1 MAYYIISGGTGLIGS
16 NIAKM
21 LKNQG
26 NKVGF
31 LSRKSGV
38 EGDFK
43 KYKWDIKKQEID
55 TSWLKETDVLI
66 HLAGAGVA
74 DKRWTDSYKKEIR
87 DSRIQSTQLLY
98 ETLKNNDHTI
108 KTVVAGSAIG
118 IYGNEVLT
126 PANENTSA
134 GTDFLAKV
142 CAEWEDEIQK
152 IATLGIRVVIIRT
165 GIVLAS
171 EGGFIPKVAKPIN
184 LFAGAALGSGKQLI
198 SWIHIDDL
206 CHIFIKAAEDIT
218 MQGAYNAVAPHP
230 VSNQLI
236 TQKMATLLHKPL
248 LLPNVPSFALNILFG
263 EMADTLIANQNIS
276 SRKIEQAGFQFQ
288 FADIDSALANVLTQ

>member
-1 MAYYIISGGTGLIGS
+1 MAHYIISGGTGLIGS
-16 NIAKM
+16 NIAKI

-38 EGDFK
+38 ENDVK

-55 TSWLKETDVLI
+55 TRWLRETDVLI

-74 DKRWTDSYKKEIR
+74 DKRWTNSYKKEIR
-87 DSRIQSTQLLY
+87 DSRIQSTRLLY

-118 IYGNEVLT
+118 IYGNEVLIS
-126 PANENTSA
+126 ADENTPA

-142 CAEWEDEIQK
+142 CADWEDEIHK
-152 IATLGIRVVIIRT
+152 IAALGIRVVIIRT

-171 EGGFIPKVAKPIN
+171 EEGFIPKVAKPIN

-218 MQGAYNAVAPHP
+218 MQGAYNAVAPSP
-230 VSNQLI
+230 VTNQLI

-248 LLPNVPSFALNILFG
+248 LLPNVPRFALNILFG

-276 SRKIEQAGFQFQ
+276 SKKIEQAGLQFQ
-288 FADIDSALANVLTQ
+288 FANIDSALANVLAQ